1 MFNSLEQSA
10 DENFLADELDIPD
23 ESSAYMEFL
32 NNEASAR
39 GVLSA
44 NWDDED
50 DDLEEETLLETP
62 LDNIEPYQLFR
73 NALLG
78 MYILSSKLSDLF
90 FANRFIELQQQQ
102 PQIYEGLTKGLS
114 PDEQNVIKG
123 VVHEAEAKKLAAD
136 AMAAAVGGMPVN
148 GHQ

>member
-1 MFNSLEQSA
+1 
-10 DENFLADELDIPD
+10 
-23 ESSAYMEFL
+23 MEFL

-39 GVLSA
+39 GVSST

-78 MYILSSKLSDLF
+78 MYLLSSKVGDLSLT
-90 FANRFIELQQQQ
+90 NRFIELQQQQ

-136 AMAAAVGGMPVN
+136 AMAAAVGVMPVN